1 MKALKHICLMGLMS
15 LMGVLF
21 TACKNYGEA
30 AYITE
35 PTDIALTVLSDH
47 ITAGSAQVLIEP
59 MDDRAYYFTR
69 AVPANE
75 YIPGTMDRDFMM
87 LVMDSVY
94 IHYLLWRYD
103 LLRAGETYIA
113 PFSSHSLKY
122 GVQTIHVDTL
132 APDTKYMIYAFC
144 VNPVNLQPM
153 GDLYCEYFQ
162 TTSITDIHLTFQL
175 ELEDEA
181 VYIMPSDDETNY
193 LAAIIDKDM
202 FVKDYN
208 ESVIHYFNSQ
218 IEDWKE
224 YGLLDWFMKE
234 FLHKNA
240 YRFLYY
246 FTPGNYVVLL
256 APYDGGISP
265 NTTVC
270 EIEVDSAGVATLI
283 EPLTPVTSPA
293 TSETHEP

>member
-1 MKALKHICLMGLMS
+1 MKALKHICLMGLLS

-132 APDTKYMIYAFC
+132 TPDTEYMIYAFC
-144 VNPVNLQPM
+144 VNPVTQQPM
-153 GDLYCEYFQ
+153 GDLFFNYFKTDSHAQ
-162 TTSITDIHLTFQL
+162 TDLSFQFVL
-175 ELEDEA
+175 EGNA
-181 VYIMPSDDETNY
+181 VYIMPSNDETQYVASYEETSVIKIEYHNDAVEFLRHTLDDAKSMGLTQFFVHRNAY
-193 LAAIIDKDM
+193 LCDLYLMTPNKHYTLACAAYDGKLAAECATCEVYCD
-202 FVKDYN
+202 
-208 ESVIHYFNSQ
+208 
-218 IEDWKE
+218 
-224 YGLLDWFMKE
+224 
-234 FLHKNA
+234 
-240 YRFLYY
+240 
-246 FTPGNYVVLL
+246 P
-256 APYDGGISP
+256 DGKYHLVGQ
-265 NTTVC
+265 
-270 EIEVDSAGVATLI
+270 E
-283 EPLTPVTSPA
+283 
-293 TSETHEP
+293 